1 MPKLELLNL
10 IFKQT
15 ISVYLGLNVFGNI
28 FMLARR
34 QYLDKFTFL
43 VELCVCVQHEKK
55 YPFMLLQCLVFV
67 AQFSCNFC
75 SAGFDIFPQNVWVWF
90 CVATTIFWHPDKMT
104 FKAYE
109 YRYCCLTQKLVVEGI
124 PQRRTTFYRTQV
136 SLGSDLWVRFSL
148 TDWLGELLQTKL
160 MWLWLMNIQTQY

>member
-1 MPKLELLNL
+1 MPKVELLNL

-55 YPFMLLQCLVFV
+55 ISTHAIAVFGICCSIFLQFLFCRLWY
-67 AQFSCNFC
+67 FSTEC
-75 SAGFDIFPQNVWVWF
+75 
-90 CVATTIFWHPDKMT
+90 
-104 FKAYE
+104 
-109 YRYCCLTQKLVVEGI
+109 
-124 PQRRTTFYRTQV
+124 V
-136 SLGSDLWVRFSL
+136 SLILCSSHNILTSWQNDIQSL
-148 TDWLGELLQTKL
+148 RIPILLPHTKISCWNQLGKASLEEEQVPVEYPTGPVYCSRV
-160 MWLWLMNIQTQY
+160 Q